1 MTALKKRAKK
11 KAKKA
16 ASPKIITLT
25 IADDKTFRSVS
36 LESGELLRIVGPKD
50 KDVDITVKI
59 DLDGGSGGGGPVTIH
74 S

>member
-16 ASPKIITLT
+16 AKPKIITMT
-25 IADDKTFRSVS
+25 IANDKTFRSVS
-36 LESGELLRIVGPKD
+36 LEPGELLKIVSPKGQ
-50 KDVDITVKI
+50 DVDITVKI